1 MKVFETSSA
10 TLAALCIAGISSQ
23 ANATPVTFPDFI
35 AYNSGT
41 DTTIVINSTNPQ
53 FYYDSSFKYA
63 GPYSGYDASF
73 GTLNSGLIALSGAS
87 GVGTVDPTLSYPTTG
102 GIQVSSK
109 GSPDGTGYIQLAF
122 LNSSDQ
128 EEYGFASFDS
138 NGDFLSITG
147 NFLSVTYQ
155 TATPLPPSWMLL
167 IAGLGV
173 LGAVTHRRRR
183 VAALPG

>member
-1 MKVFETSSA
+1 MHRWHFVASKRHTRNFSRFYS
-10 TLAALCIAGISSQ
+10 LQLRHR
-23 ANATPVTFPDFI
+23 
-35 AYNSGT
+35 YNHRHRF
-41 DTTIVINSTNPQ
+41 TNPQ